1 MSFMK
6 VLEAY
11 IQASKK
17 FLNEQKEKYF
27 IDELLILWKSL
38 NKREWNFFI
47 LIRDLYYFW
56 FVLRT
61 KTHP

>member
-17 FLNEQKEKYF
+17 FLNEQKEKNF

-38 NKREWNFFI
+38 NKRE
-47 LIRDLYYFW
+47 
-56 FVLRT
+56 
-61 KTHP
+61 